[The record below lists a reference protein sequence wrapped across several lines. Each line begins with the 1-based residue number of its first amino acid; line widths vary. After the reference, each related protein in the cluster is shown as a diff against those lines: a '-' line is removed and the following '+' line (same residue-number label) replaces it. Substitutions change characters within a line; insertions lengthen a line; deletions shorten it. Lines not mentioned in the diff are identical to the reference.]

1 MVYLL
6 TLGFHPL
13 TVDGRSKITNV
24 LPIRNHTMAEPTS
37 GTWRAIEETKQLT
50 DDLRFAVYASSLTA
64 LDAIIIAVLASEPG
78 AESLLAMVIQPNG

>member
-1 MVYLL
+1 MVYIL

-50 DDLRFAVYASSLTA
+50 DDLRFAV
-64 LDAIIIAVLASEPG
+64 
-78 AESLLAMVIQPNG
+78 